1 MRIAYPAARDIVE
14 HASAQ
19 SPREA
24 CGLLAGKGT
33 LISLALPVANAAAM
47 PEQAFALVPDG
58 QLRRLKQIDE
68 AGLDWLGV
76 YHSHTDS
83 PPMPS
88 HSDIAGAVDDALLQ
102 LIVSLANP
110 KPRLKLWRIDGATAL
125 PLELDFA
132 DAPSIHNDDGKLTR
146 KQRLGMLAAG
156 LLTVLAL
163 LVIAM
168 ALLLPPS

>member
-1 MRIAYPAARDIVE
+1 MRIKYPTARDIVE

-24 CGLLAGKGT
+24 CGLLAGKGA
-33 LISLALPVANAAAM
+33 LISLALPVANAAAR
-47 PEQAFALVPDG
+47 PEQAFALAPDE

-76 YHSHTDS
+76 YHSHTGT
-83 PPMPS
+83 PPIPS
-88 HSDIAGAVDDALLQ
+88 QSDIAGAVDHALLQ

-110 KPRLKLWRIDGATAL
+110 KPRLKLWRIDGTTAL
-125 PLELDFA
+125 PLDLDLA
-132 DAPSIHNDDGKLTR
+132 DSPSFHNDGGELTR

-156 LLTVLAL
+156 VLSVLAL

-168 ALLLPPS
+168 ALLPPAP

>member
-24 CGLLAGKGT
+24 CGLLAGKGA
-33 LISLALPVANAAAM
+33 LISLALPVANAAAV
-47 PEQAFALVPDG
+47 PEQEFALAPDE

-68 AGLDWLGV
+68 RGLDWLGV
-76 YHSHTDS
+76 YHSHTGS
-83 PPMPS
+83 PPIPS
-88 HSDIAGAVDDALLQ
+88 QSDISGAVDNTLLQ

-110 KPRLKLWRIDGATAL
+110 KPRLKLWRVDGATAL

-132 DAPSIHNDDGKLTR
+132 DAPSIDHDAGELTR

-156 LLTVLAL
+156 VLSVLAL
-163 LVIAM
+163 VVIAM
-168 ALLLPPS
+168 ALLPPAP